1 MNGAAGGFDSLT
13 GEVYLGDSLVEP
25 LSVVGSETREFDL
38 VGVLTE
44 EIAHSIE
51 WKLNLTDTPG
61 DEGEY
66 LAALVNGDELSEGEV
81 ARLRGE
87 DDRRDILNGT
97 VIVEANSDLTFE
109 TQTFPT
115 GDKPLGMAAADFNQ
129 DGFQDIV
136 VGNTGSS
143 NGGISIFLGDGKGGV
158 LTAFFFELEG
168 AVPSRVT
175 VGDMNRDGN
184 QDIVTANF
192 RNDSFRNDSV
202 TVLFGNGKG
211 QFSSSSNFSVGRG
224 PLELAVADVNQDNN
238 LDIVTPN
245 YRSNDVSVLLGNGD
259 GTFTRAGNFTTGGSG
274 PEGVVIKDINGDG
287 NPDIMVNNINSATV
301 AVLPGNGDGTFG
313 LPTSFPAGGR
323 PVGVTGKDLNRDGKL
338 HLVLPT

>member
-1 MNGAAGGFDSLT
+1 MIDDGCTFPDVTFTVPDVTFMAQVSVEPLAAMGIIEEGWSEVRNNLAEFASSETFERDMLSVFGESTNVDLGRTIIDALVKGEDWPQINVVPAALMNGAAGGFDSLT

-25 LSVVGSETREFDL
+25 LSVMGSETREFDL

-87 DDRRDILNGT
+87 DDRREILNGT

-115 GDKPLGMAAADFNQ
+115 GDQPLGIAVADFDM

-136 VGNTGSS
+136 VG
-143 NGGISIFLGDGKGGV
+143 
-158 LTAFFFELEG
+158 
-168 AVPSRVT
+168 
-175 VGDMNRDGN
+175 
-184 QDIVTANF
+184 
-192 RNDSFRNDSV
+192 SV
-202 TVLFGNGKG
+202 W
-211 QFSSSSNFSVGRG
+211 
-224 PLELAVADVNQDNN
+224 
-238 LDIVTPN
+238 
-245 YRSNDVSVLLGNGD
+245 
-259 GTFTRAGNFTTGGSG
+259 
-274 PEGVVIKDINGDG
+274 
-287 NPDIMVNNINSATV
+287 
-301 AVLPGNGDGTFG
+301 
-313 LPTSFPAGGR
+313 
-323 PVGVTGKDLNRDGKL
+323 
-338 HLVLPT
+338 